1 MKKFIIYLLFLISN
15 ISYSQK
21 YYTQEQLQ
29 NAGFKKKTS
38 EKIIKKFN
46 GDVVAAFNQWAE
58 SGSGSLGKT
67 SAKAAKKLGIDYA
80 FVDSRLKEAKKVRG
94 LMIAAALGG
103 AATGIA
109 QGMEEQSKIQAE
121 SLRKQNEI
129 LQNSSYGSS
138 RRSFS
143 NPSSSLNSNSVD
155 YSNNYQ
161 NNESS
166 YNYGNTNNYGNT
178 SLIQSNING
187 GVDVYEVNEYGFE
200 QKTGSLKNNLN
211 GGVDINKVGDYG
223 FEEKVGSYSNN
234 LNGGVDINK
243 VGDYGF
249 EEKVGSYSKNIN
261 GGIDKNKVG
270 DYGFEEK
277 TGGFRKNLNGGYDEY
292 ILDSNGFEKIIKT
305 YVKNLNGGYDVF
317 KVNPNGLNTKIGTI
331 TKVPW

>member
-1 MKKFIIYLLFLISN
+1 MFLISN
-15 ISYSQK
+15 ISYSQN

-109 QGMEEQSKIQAE
+109 QGMEEQAKIQAE

-138 RRSFS
+138 RSSYS
-143 NPSSSLNSNSVD
+143 NPSSSLNSNSV
-155 YSNNYQ
+155 
-161 NNESS
+161 
-166 YNYGNTNNYGNT
+166 GT
-178 SLIQSNING
+178 INF
-187 GVDVYEVNEYGFE
+187 VS
-200 QKTGSLKNNLN
+200 GS
-211 GGVDINKVGDYG
+211 DRSD
-223 FEEKVGSYSNN
+223 
-234 LNGGVDINK
+234 
-243 VGDYGF
+243 
-249 EEKVGSYSKNIN
+249 
-261 GGIDKNKVG
+261 
-270 DYGFEEK
+270 
-277 TGGFRKNLNGGYDEY
+277 
-292 ILDSNGFEKIIKT
+292 KIILPELSIK
-305 YVKNLNGGYDVF
+305 
-317 KVNPNGLNTKIGTI
+317 
-331 TKVPW
+331 